1 MLIYR
6 TSLDRKYPWPSDS
19 KVPLLSRQLAIWQN
33 RILIVLFACFAV
45 PCLSGQSKSEAETPT
60 LEDKSFVE
68 LTELRQLLEK
78 EIPPLQVDVDA
89 LTAKLQERESLE
101 REKAYLERTYANV
114 SPDTPLALKRV
125 IKRQADEAKARVDL
139 AETTQAK
146 ADLLR
151 DLNDKKTVLE
161 EKKRQKNKIE
171 QRISELI
178 DIEKPRQ
185 KFKTSMSAFFAAL
198 VALVI
203 VGFFIVAWKDETV
216 RREIFSGQSGI
227 QFVTLFSL
235 VIAIIL
241 FGITGILQDKEL
253 AALLGGLSG
262 YILGRGTARASRGP
276 QGNAHEPRQD
286 NKREA
291 AGTPRQK
298 KAETDVS

>member
-1 MLIYR
+1 
-6 TSLDRKYPWPSDS
+6 
-19 KVPLLSRQLAIWQN
+19 
-33 RILIVLFACFAV
+33 LIVLFASLTV
-45 PCLSGQSKSEAETPT
+45 PCLSGRSKPEPETPT

-68 LTELRQLLEK
+68 LTELRQVLEK
-78 EIPPLQVDVDA
+78 EIPALQVDVDA

-101 REKAYLERTYANV
+101 REKAYLEKTYANV
-114 SPDTPLALKRV
+114 GPDTPASLKKV

-146 ADLLR
+146 ADILR
-151 DLNDKKTVLE
+151 DLNDKKTALD

-185 KFKTSMSAFFAAL
+185 KFKTTMSAVFAAL

-203 VGFFIVAWKDETV
+203 VGFFIVSWRDDTV
-216 RREIFSGQSGI
+216 RRAIFSGQSGI
-227 QFVTLFSL
+227 QFITLFSL

-262 YILGRGTARASRGP
+262 YILGRGTTETPQGP
-276 QGNAHEPRQD
+276 QGNTQEARQD
-286 NKREA
+286 DKKEA
-291 AGTPRQK
+291 PITP
-298 KAETDVS
+298 